1 MIFLSDS
8 DSLRLVLIY
17 PKTDKQ
23 ERKVTQQSPKSNLR
37 LAARF
42 PKSEMD
48 NWLKLIL
55 NQDWNGSFI

>member
-1 MIFLSDS
+1 MVFSPDS

-17 PKTDKQ
+17 PKTDIKD
-23 ERKVTQQSPKSNLR
+23 RKITQQSPKSNLR

-55 NQDWNGSFI
+55 NQD